1 MKINWQIK
9 HFNELSLQEMYDFMV
24 LRQEV
29 FVVEQDCPYLDCD
42 GKDQF
47 SHHLMGYNEANKL
60 VAYTRLVKP
69 GVSYQ
74 EVSIGRVITSQKVR
88 RMGIGIDLMKK
99 SIEAV
104 YKLYGKQAI
113 RISAQCYLE
122 KFYGSFGF
130 VPTGKEYLEDGIPH
144 LEMLLDA

>member
-104 YKLYGKQAI
+104 YNLYGRQAI